1 MASTPGLTAEQTSE
15 ALRSFEC
22 AGQLEALAYVHR
34 ATHMGLV
41 DAMAVIAA
49 LPVEQAFFSADW
61 LAVGE
66 FRPELARY
74 LEYPDTFYAQT
85 RPGARLVVNVL
96 TLFDPGQVQEMAD
109 CLGVDPF
116 DFNTHVIEPARVR
129 LELLRAAFDGYPD
142 DLAALAET
150 FAALRDAGFQFHF
163 RLASS

>member
-1 MASTPGLTAEQTSE
+1 MASTSGLTAEQTSE
-15 ALRSFEC
+15 ALRLFES

-34 ATHMGLV
+34 ATHMRLV
-41 DAMAVIAA
+41 DAMAALGA
-49 LPVEQAFFSADW
+49 LPVERAFFSADW

-66 FRPELARY
+66 FRPELARH
-74 LEYPDTFYAQT
+74 LEYPDPMYAQT

-96 TLFDPGQVQEMAD
+96 SLYDPGQVQAMAD

-116 DFNTHVIEPARVR
+116 DFNTHVVDPARVR
-129 LELLRAAFDGYPD
+129 LELLRAAFDGYPE
-142 DLAALAET
+142 DLAALAEM